1 MGEMGKEMKRFLGF
15 IVIFVLFG
23 NVFCLAQTMD
33 VDRALDSVVAEIKA
47 AVPSGV
53 EIAVATIGADTKEL
67 SDYIAKELE
76 SRLIRTGKFKL
87 LERNAQN
94 LRIINA
100 EMDYQYSG
108 SVDDSSMVEL
118 GYRLGAKYLV
128 YGSFEQ
134 FGGLMQLTIKATSV
148 ETGEIPVIASFSI
161 ASSAKITDLL
171 GDQRALNTAQDYLD
185 MIARCQQKLNSIE
198 NDKNKEIQ
206 NNTSNIYAKYQTQI
220 NEARAREKEPWEST
234 AEHEEIIAKNVLDL
248 ESKRD
253 TELSGVSRNVSIKY
267 DNQYK
272 MVELQMEKL
281 TEDLQNTSFVL
292 KGDSVQVFIGDFDS
306 EAKPK
311 NWPVSIRSLDKLVN
325 YTYNGK
331 RTVSDADVRTEF
343 YAMEEARKN
352 GTLEGEITYKVEST
366 DSKMRFN
373 IRVISVRVNNTS
385 SYTTI
390 VNETVN
396 KVVGS
401 VNATSVRSSVPTNAN
416 ATTKTSVTPQLQT
429 STTNTSTSSV
439 ATVPSGINIFEQA
452 YCWVHSGSKGQVNI
466 KRSFLSHDGKNF
478 VALNF
483 NGFTGSHRTDWSD
496 WTEAQSNPV
505 YVSALKSTLS
515 ETRGITFKAKGDG
528 KPYTIIFRRT
538 FSNGTF
544 CDYRYDFSTKTT
556 RIIEVEIPYSKLKWQ
571 SYSTKAEFDINLVD
585 TIIIKYNPS
594 TPPVNERF
602 DLTIFDVELY

>member
-1 MGEMGKEMKRFLGF
+1 MKRFFCF

-76 SRLIRTGKFKL
+76 TRLIRTGKFTL
-87 LERNAQN
+87 VERNAQN

-100 EMDYQYSG
+100 EIDYQYSG
-108 SVDDSSMVEL
+108 NVDDSSMVEL

-161 ASSAKITDLL
+161 ASSSKITDLL

-206 NNTSNIYAKYQTQI
+206 NNTANIYVKYQTQI
-220 NEARAREKEPWEST
+220 NEARAREKKPWEST
-234 AEHEEIIAKNVLDL
+234 AEHEEIIAKNISDL
-248 ESKRD
+248 EIKRD
-253 TELSGVSRNVSIKY
+253 TELSGVSKNVSIKY

-272 MVELQMEKL
+272 MVELQMNKL

-292 KGDSVQVFIGDFDS
+292 KGDSVQVLIGEYMYD
-306 EAKPK
+306 EKPQH
-311 NWPVSIRSLDKLVN
+311 WPVAVRSLDKLIN

-331 RTVSDADVRTEF
+331 RTMSGVDRETE
-343 YAMEEARKN
+343 YNTIEAARKN

-366 DSKMRFN
+366 DSKLRFN
-373 IRVISVRVNNTS
+373 IRVINVRVNDTR

-390 VNETVN
+390 LNETVN
-396 KVVGS
+396 QVVGS
-401 VNATSVRSSVPTNAN
+401 VNATSQLTGSVPTTEGNLISVNSESDQIASAN
-416 ATTKTSVTPQLQT
+416 IDSNNGKGSSGSSGFNV
-429 STTNTSTSSV
+429 NTSLNSAAILDYTTGQKIGFGFQNIVFGLGSYRTGHWFDGLLLTSSH
-439 ATVPSGINIFEQA
+439 ATAWFFMMKAFSLDTYDYEYDAWGYNYV
-452 YCWVHSGSKGQVNI
+452 
-466 KRSFLSHDGKNF
+466 GKEVDWDTYYADWDF
-478 VALNF
+478 YFYTGLAIEGVALLYGF
-483 NGFTGSHRTDWSD
+483 IRPLFYEKQPQKIGALGQPDGLKVSLAPSANGLVT
-496 WTEAQSNPV
+496 Q
-505 YVSALKSTLS
+505 VS
-515 ETRGITFKAKGDG
+515 
-528 KPYTIIFRRT
+528 
-538 FSNGTF
+538 
-544 CDYRYDFSTKTT
+544 YRMSF
-556 RIIEVEIPYSKLKWQ
+556 
-571 SYSTKAEFDINLVD
+571 
-585 TIIIKYNPS
+585 
-594 TPPVNERF
+594 
-602 DLTIFDVELY
+602 

>member
-1 MGEMGKEMKRFLGF
+1 MKKIYTTLFILFFLTTSMF
-15 IVIFVLFG
+15 
-23 NVFCLAQTMD
+23 AQQSVNID
-33 VDRALDSVVAEIKA
+33 NALDTVVSEIKA
-47 AVPSGV
+47 KVPSGA

-220 NEARAREKEPWEST
+220 NEARAREKKPWEST
-234 AEHEEIIAKNVLDL
+234 AEHEEIIAKNISDL
-248 ESKRD
+248 EIKRD
-253 TELSGVSRNVSIKY
+253 TELSGVSKNVSIKY

-272 MVELQMEKL
+272 MVELQMNKL

-292 KGDSVQVFIGDFDS
+292 KGNSVQVLIGEFMYD
-306 EAKPK
+306 EKPQH
-311 NWPVSIRSLDKLVN
+311 WPVAVRSLDKLIN

-331 RTVSDADVRTEF
+331 RTMSGVDRETE
-343 YAMEEARKN
+343 YNTIEAARKN

-366 DSKMRFN
+366 DSKLRFN
-373 IRVISVRVNNTS
+373 IRVVNVRVNDTR

-390 VNETVN
+390 LNETVN
-396 KVVGS
+396 QVVGS
-401 VNATSVRSSVPTNAN
+401 VNATAQLLGSASIVLYSVS
-416 ATTKTSVTPQLQT
+416 
-429 STTNTSTSSV
+429 
-439 ATVPSGINIFEQA
+439 
-452 YCWVHSGSKGQVNI
+452 
-466 KRSFLSHDGKNF
+466 LSAPLI
-478 VALNF
+478 V
-483 NGFTGSHRTDWSD
+483 
-496 WTEAQSNPV
+496 
-505 YVSALKSTLS
+505 
-515 ETRGITFKAKGDG
+515 
-528 KPYTIIFRRT
+528 
-538 FSNGTF
+538 
-544 CDYRYDFSTKTT
+544 
-556 RIIEVEIPYSKLKWQ
+556 
-571 SYSTKAEFDINLVD
+571 
-585 TIIIKYNPS
+585 
-594 TPPVNERF
+594 RF
-602 DLTIFDVELY
+602 PL

>member
-1 MGEMGKEMKRFLGF
+1 MKKIYTTLFILFFLTTSMF
-15 IVIFVLFG
+15 
-23 NVFCLAQTMD
+23 AQQSVNID
-33 VDRALDSVVAEIKA
+33 NALDTVVSEIKA
-47 AVPSGV
+47 KVPSGV
-53 EIAVATIGADTKEL
+53 ELAVATIGADTKEL

-76 SRLIRTGKFKL
+76 SRLIRTGKFTL
-87 LERNAQN
+87 VERNTQN

-100 EMDYQYSG
+100 EIDYQYSG
-108 SVDDSSMVEL
+108 NVDDSSMVEL

-161 ASSAKITDLL
+161 ASSSKITDLL

-206 NNTSNIYAKYQTQI
+206 NNTSNIYARYQTQI

-234 AEHEEIIAKNVLDL
+234 AEHEEIIAKNVSDL

-253 TELSGVSRNVSIKY
+253 TELSGVSRNVNIKY

-292 KGDSVQVFIGDFDS
+292 KGDSVQVLIGDFDS

-401 VNATSVRSSVPTNAN
+401 VNATSQLTGSVPTTEGNLISVNSESDQIASAN
-416 ATTKTSVTPQLQT
+416 IDSNNGKGSSGSSGFNV
-429 STTNTSTSSV
+429 NTSLNSAAILDYTTGQKIGLGFQNILFGLGSYRTGHWGDGLLLTSSH
-439 ATVPSGINIFEQA
+439 ATAWFFMMKA
-452 YCWVHSGSKGQVNI
+452 
-466 KRSFLSHDGKNF
+466 FLLDPYDYEYDAWGYNYIGKEVDWDTYYDDWDF
-478 VALNF
+478 YFYTGLAIEGVALLYGF
-483 NGFTGSHRTDWSD
+483 IRPLFYEKQPQKIGALGQPDGLKVSLAPSANGLVT
-496 WTEAQSNPV
+496 Q
-505 YVSALKSTLS
+505 VS
-515 ETRGITFKAKGDG
+515 
-528 KPYTIIFRRT
+528 
-538 FSNGTF
+538 
-544 CDYRYDFSTKTT
+544 YRMSF
-556 RIIEVEIPYSKLKWQ
+556 
-571 SYSTKAEFDINLVD
+571 
-585 TIIIKYNPS
+585 
-594 TPPVNERF
+594 
-602 DLTIFDVELY
+602 

>member
-1 MGEMGKEMKRFLGF
+1 MKKIYTALFIIIFLS
-15 IVIFVLFG
+15 VT
-23 NVFCLAQTMD
+23 VFAQQS
-33 VDRALDSVVAEIKA
+33 VNIDSAIDTAVSEIKA

-76 SRLIRTGKFKL
+76 SRLIHTGKFKL

-161 ASSAKITDLL
+161 ASSSKITDLL

-185 MIARCQQKLNSIE
+185 MIARCQQKLNSVE

-206 NNTSNIYAKYQTQI
+206 NNTANIYTKYQTQI
-220 NEARAREKEPWEST
+220 NEARARERKPWEST
-234 AEHEEIIAKNVLDL
+234 AEHEEIIAKNISDL
-248 ESKRD
+248 EIKRD
-253 TELSGVSRNVSIKY
+253 TELSGVSKNVSIKY

-272 MVELQMEKL
+272 MVELQMNKL

-292 KGDSVQVFIGDFDS
+292 KGDSVQVLIGEYMYD
-306 EAKPK
+306 EKPQH
-311 NWPVSIRSLDKLVN
+311 WPVAVRSLDKLIS

-331 RTVSDADVRTEF
+331 RTMSGVDRETEYNTIDA
-343 YAMEEARKN
+343 ARKN

-366 DSKMRFN
+366 DSKLRFN
-373 IRVISVRVNNTS
+373 IRVVNVRVNDTR

-390 VNETVN
+390 LNETVN
-396 KVVGS
+396 QVVGS
-401 VNATSVRSSVPTNAN
+401 VNATSQLTGSVPTTEGNLI
-416 ATTKTSVTPQLQT
+416 SVNSESDQIA
-429 STTNTSTSSV
+429 SVNIDSDNGKGSSGSSGFNVNTSLNSAAILDYTTGQKIGLGFQNILFGLGSYRTGHWGDGLLLTSSH
-439 ATVPSGINIFEQA
+439 ATAWFFMMKA
-452 YCWVHSGSKGQVNI
+452 F
-466 KRSFLSHDGKNF
+466 FLDPYDYEYDAWDYNYIGKEVDWDTYYDDWDF
-478 VALNF
+478 YFYTGLAIEGVALLYGF
-483 NGFTGSHRTDWSD
+483 IRPLFYEKQPQKIGALGQPDGLKVSLAPSANGLVT
-496 WTEAQSNPV
+496 Q
-505 YVSALKSTLS
+505 VS
-515 ETRGITFKAKGDG
+515 
-528 KPYTIIFRRT
+528 
-538 FSNGTF
+538 
-544 CDYRYDFSTKTT
+544 YRMSF
-556 RIIEVEIPYSKLKWQ
+556 
-571 SYSTKAEFDINLVD
+571 
-585 TIIIKYNPS
+585 
-594 TPPVNERF
+594 
-602 DLTIFDVELY
+602 

>member
-1 MGEMGKEMKRFLGF
+1 MKKIYTTLYILFFLTTSMF
-15 IVIFVLFG
+15 
-23 NVFCLAQTMD
+23 AQQSVNID
-33 VDRALDSVVAEIKA
+33 NALDTAVSEIKA
-47 AVPSGV
+47 KVPSGV
-53 EIAVATIGADTKEL
+53 ELAVATIGADTKEL

-161 ASSAKITDLL
+161 ASSTKITDLL

-234 AEHEEIIAKNVLDL
+234 AEHEEIIAKNVSDL
-248 ESKRD
+248 EIKRD
-253 TELSGVSRNVSIKY
+253 TELSGVSKNVSIKY

-272 MVELQMEKL
+272 MVELQMNKL

-292 KGDSVQVFIGDFDS
+292 KGDSVQVLIGDFDS

-396 KVVGS
+396 QVVGS
-401 VNATSVRSSVPTNAN
+401 VNATSQLTGSVPTTEGNLISVN
-416 ATTKTSVTPQLQT
+416 SESNQITSVNID
-429 STTNTSTSSV
+429 SDNGKGSSGSSGFNVNTSLNSAAILDYTTGQKIGLGFQNILFGLGSYRTGHWGDGLLLTSSH
-439 ATVPSGINIFEQA
+439 ATAWFFMMKA
-452 YCWVHSGSKGQVNI
+452 
-466 KRSFLSHDGKNF
+466 FLLDPYDYEYDAWGYNYIGKEVDWDTYYDDWDF
-478 VALNF
+478 YFYTGLAIEGVALLYGF
-483 NGFTGSHRTDWSD
+483 IRPLFYEKQPQKIGALGQPDGLKVSLAPSANGLVT
-496 WTEAQSNPV
+496 Q
-505 YVSALKSTLS
+505 VS
-515 ETRGITFKAKGDG
+515 
-528 KPYTIIFRRT
+528 
-538 FSNGTF
+538 
-544 CDYRYDFSTKTT
+544 YRMSF
-556 RIIEVEIPYSKLKWQ
+556 
-571 SYSTKAEFDINLVD
+571 
-585 TIIIKYNPS
+585 
-594 TPPVNERF
+594 
-602 DLTIFDVELY
+602 

>member
-1 MGEMGKEMKRFLGF
+1 MKKIYTALFIFLTASMF
-15 IVIFVLFG
+15 
-23 NVFCLAQTMD
+23 AQQPVNID
-33 VDRALDSVVAEIKA
+33 SALDTAVSEIKA
-47 AVPSGV
+47 TVPSGV

-94 LRIINA
+94 LRVINA

-108 SVDDSSMVEL
+108 SVNDSSMVEL

-206 NNTSNIYAKYQTQI
+206 NNTANIYAKYQTQI
-220 NEARAREKEPWEST
+220 NEARAREKKPWEST
-234 AEHEEIIAKNVLDL
+234 AEHEEIIAKNISDL
-248 ESKRD
+248 EIKRD
-253 TELSGVSRNVSIKY
+253 TELSGVSKNVSIKY

-272 MVELQMEKL
+272 MVELQMNKL
-281 TEDLQNTSFVL
+281 TGDLQNTSFVL
-292 KGDSVQVFIGDFDS
+292 KGNSVQVLIGEYMYD
-306 EAKPK
+306 EKPQH
-311 NWPVSIRSLDKLVN
+311 WPVAVRSLDKLIN

-331 RTVSDADVRTEF
+331 RTMSGVDRETE
-343 YAMEEARKN
+343 YNTIDSARKN

-366 DSKMRFN
+366 DSKLRFN
-373 IRVISVRVNNTS
+373 IRVVNVRVNDTR

-390 VNETVN
+390 LNETVN
-396 KVVGS
+396 QVVGS
-401 VNATSVRSSVPTNAN
+401 VNATTIQQNDNIGIVTNNEANIQINDTSSS
-416 ATTKTSVTPQLQT
+416 KIE
-429 STTNTSTSSV
+429 STTAGYNV
-439 ATVPSGINIFEQA
+439 NPFEQA
-452 YCWVHSGSKGQVNI
+452 FCWVYSGSKGQVNI
-466 KRSFLSHDGKNF
+466 KRKYLSYNGQSY
-478 VALNF
+478 VGLNF
-483 NGFTGSHRTDWSD
+483 NGFTGVHKSDWSD
-496 WTEAQSNPV
+496 WTEAKSNTN
-505 YVSALKSTLS
+505 YVSDLKETLFG
-515 ETRGITFKAKGDG
+515 TKGIRFKASGDV
-528 KPYTIIFRRT
+528 KNYSIFFRIIY
-538 FSNGTF
+538 SNGTYSDF
-544 CDYRYDFSTKTT
+544 RYDFKTYSNKT
-556 RIIEVEIPYSKLKWQ
+556 VEIEIPYTKLEWQ
-571 SYSTKAEFDINLVD
+571 SYSVSAEFDINLVES
-585 TIIIKYNPS
+585 IIIKYNYS
-594 TPPVNERF
+594 TPPRSNTFF

>member
-1 MGEMGKEMKRFLGF
+1 MKKIYTALFIFLTASMF
-15 IVIFVLFG
+15 
-23 NVFCLAQTMD
+23 AQQPVNID
-33 VDRALDSVVAEIKA
+33 SALDTAVSEIKA
-47 AVPSGV
+47 TVPSGV

-94 LRIINA
+94 LRVINA

-108 SVDDSSMVEL
+108 SVNDSSMVEL

-206 NNTSNIYAKYQTQI
+206 NNTANIYAKYQTQI
-220 NEARAREKEPWEST
+220 NEARAREKKPWEST
-234 AEHEEIIAKNVLDL
+234 AEHEEIIAKNISDL
-248 ESKRD
+248 EIKRD
-253 TELSGVSRNVSIKY
+253 TELSGVSKNVSIKY

-272 MVELQMEKL
+272 MVELQMNKL
-281 TEDLQNTSFVL
+281 TGDLQNTSFVL
-292 KGDSVQVFIGDFDS
+292 KGNSVQVLIGEYMYD
-306 EAKPK
+306 EKPQH
-311 NWPVSIRSLDKLVN
+311 WPVAVRSLDKLIN

-331 RTVSDADVRTEF
+331 RTMSGVDRETE
-343 YAMEEARKN
+343 YNTIDSARKN

-366 DSKMRFN
+366 DSKLRFN
-373 IRVISVRVNNTS
+373 IRVVNVRVNDTR

-390 VNETVN
+390 LNETVN
-396 KVVGS
+396 QVVGS
-401 VNATSVRSSVPTNAN
+401 VNATTIQQNDNIGIVTNNEANIQINDTSSS
-416 ATTKTSVTPQLQT
+416 KIE
-429 STTNTSTSSV
+429 STTAGYNV
-439 ATVPSGINIFEQA
+439 NPFEQA
-452 YCWVHSGSKGQVNI
+452 FCWVYSGSKGQVNI
-466 KRSFLSHDGKNF
+466 KRKYLSYNGQSY
-478 VALNF
+478 VGLNF
-483 NGFTGSHRTDWSD
+483 NGFTGVHKSDWSD
-496 WTEAQSNPV
+496 WTEAKSNTN
-505 YVSALKSTLS
+505 YVSDLKETLFG
-515 ETRGITFKAKGDG
+515 TKGIRFKASGDG
-528 KPYTIIFRRT
+528 KNYSIVFRIIY
-538 FSNGTF
+538 SNGTYSDF
-544 CDYRYDFSTKTT
+544 RYDFKTYSNKT
-556 RIIEVEIPYSKLKWQ
+556 VEIEIPYTKLEWQ
-571 SYSTKAEFDINLVD
+571 SYSVSAEFDINLVES
-585 TIIIKYNPS
+585 IIIKYNYS
-594 TPPVNERF
+594 TPPRSNTFF

>member
-1 MGEMGKEMKRFLGF
+1 MGKEMKRFLGF

-373 IRVISVRVNNTS
+373 IRVVNVRVNDTH

-390 VNETVN
+390 LNETVN
-396 KVVGS
+396 QVVGS
-401 VNATSVRSSVPTNAN
+401 VNATTIQQNDNIGILTNNEANIQIKDTSSS
-416 ATTKTSVTPQLQT
+416 KIE
-429 STTNTSTSSV
+429 STTAGYNV
-439 ATVPSGINIFEQA
+439 NPFEQA
-452 YCWVHSGSKGQVNI
+452 FCWVYSGSKGQVNI
-466 KRSFLSHDGKNF
+466 KRKYLSYNGQSY
-478 VALNF
+478 VGLNF
-483 NGFTGSHRTDWSD
+483 NGFTGVHKSDWSD
-496 WTEAQSNPV
+496 WTEAKSNTN
-505 YVSALKSTLS
+505 YVSDLKETLFG
-515 ETRGITFKAKGDG
+515 TKGIRFKASGDG
-528 KPYTIIFRRT
+528 KNYTIVFRIIY
-538 FSNGTF
+538 SNGTYSDF
-544 CDYRYDFSTKTT
+544 RYDFKTYSNKT
-556 RIIEVEIPYSKLKWQ
+556 VEIEIPYTKLEWQ
-571 SYSTKAEFDINLVD
+571 SYSVSAEFDINLVES
-585 TIIIKYNPS
+585 IIIKYNYF
-594 TPPVNERF
+594 TPPLSNTFF

>member
-1 MGEMGKEMKRFLGF
+1 MKKIYTALFILFFLSVSMF
-15 IVIFVLFG
+15 
-23 NVFCLAQTMD
+23 AQQS
-33 VDRALDSVVAEIKA
+33 VNIDSAIDAAVSEIKA

-161 ASSAKITDLL
+161 ASSEKITDLL

-206 NNTSNIYAKYQTQI
+206 NNTSNIYTKYQTQI

-234 AEHEEIIAKNVLDL
+234 AEHEEIIAKNVSDL
-248 ESKRD
+248 EIKRD
-253 TELSGVSRNVSIKY
+253 TELSGVSKNVSIKY

-292 KGDSVQVFIGDFDS
+292 KGDSVQVLIGDFDS

-401 VNATSVRSSVPTNAN
+401 VNATSQLTGSVPTTEGNLISVNSESDQIASAN
-416 ATTKTSVTPQLQT
+416 IDSNNGKGSSGSSGFNV
-429 STTNTSTSSV
+429 NTSLNSAAILDYTTGQKIGLGFQNILFGLGSYRTGHWGDGLLLTSSH
-439 ATVPSGINIFEQA
+439 ATAWFFMMKA
-452 YCWVHSGSKGQVNI
+452 
-466 KRSFLSHDGKNF
+466 FLLDPYDYEYDAWGYNYIGKEVDWDSYHDDWDFYFYTGLAIEG
-478 VALNF
+478 VALLYGF
-483 NGFTGSHRTDWSD
+483 IRPLFYEKQPQKIGALGQPDGLKVSLAPSANGLVT
-496 WTEAQSNPV
+496 Q
-505 YVSALKSTLS
+505 VS
-515 ETRGITFKAKGDG
+515 
-528 KPYTIIFRRT
+528 
-538 FSNGTF
+538 
-544 CDYRYDFSTKTT
+544 YRMSF
-556 RIIEVEIPYSKLKWQ
+556 
-571 SYSTKAEFDINLVD
+571 
-585 TIIIKYNPS
+585 
-594 TPPVNERF
+594 
-602 DLTIFDVELY
+602 

>member
-1 MGEMGKEMKRFLGF
+1 MKKIYTALFILFFLSVSMF
-15 IVIFVLFG
+15 
-23 NVFCLAQTMD
+23 AQQS
-33 VDRALDSVVAEIKA
+33 VNIDSAIDAAVSEIKA

-401 VNATSVRSSVPTNAN
+401 VNATSQLTGSV
-416 ATTKTSVTPQLQT
+416 
-429 STTNTSTSSV
+429 STTEGNLISVNSESNQIASANIDSDNGKGSSGSSGFNVNTSLNSAAILDYTTGQKIGLGFQNILFGLGSYRTGHWGDGVILTIAHGAAIGLISYALLLDPNDFMKEEV
-439 ATVPSGINIFEQA
+439 YMQGIYRRYVSDEYFSN
-452 YCWVHSGSKGQVNI
+452 YDT
-466 KRSFLSHDGKNF
+466 FLFTGLAIEG
-478 VALNF
+478 VALLY
-483 NGFTGSHRTDWSD
+483 GFIRPLFYEKQPQKIGALGQPDGLK
-496 WTEAQSNPV
+496 
-505 YVSALKSTLS
+505 VSLA
-515 ETRGITFKAKGDG
+515 
-528 KPYTIIFRRT
+528 
-538 FSNGTF
+538 
-544 CDYRYDFSTKTT
+544 
-556 RIIEVEIPYSKLKWQ
+556 
-571 SYSTKAEFDINLVD
+571 
-585 TIIIKYNPS
+585 PS
-594 TPPVNERF
+594 TNGLVSQVSYRMSF
-602 DLTIFDVELY
+602 